1 MLSSNRIQQL
11 IETDP
16 TLVTFKADTSVASSV
31 SAKYL
36 NDLGAKGIPL
46 IVIDGPGTT
55 EPILADFYTV
65 DSLIQLIEKA
75 RGK

>member
-36 NDLGAKGIPL
+36 NELGAKGIPL
-46 IVIDGPGTT
+46 IVIDGPGTP